1 MKAFMIS
8 IGNFFFKWRDTVLTL
23 ILIAALIL
31 VAYPGQDLPPIDALQ
46 QWKISWSQ
54 EILISIVGLLILI
67 AGQIVRAVTI
77 GWAYIKRG
85 GLNKKIYAE
94 TLVRKGMFAHS
105 RNPLYLGNLL
115 IATGALVSV
124 NQFWY
129 WVAVLP
135 LVYFLYYC
143 IIFAEEKFLRGKFG
157 AEYEKYEKEVNRLML
172 GNLKDWSKST
182 EGMTFTWKR
191 LINKEHGSFV
201 VIFTALALYNL
212 LKFHFRHGLEWTD
225 LGAIALYAIMGLLL
239 SFQVMAALLKRMHKL
254 EWDPARP

>member
-1 MKAFMIS
+1 MIS
-8 IGNFFFKWRDTVLTL
+8 IGTFFFKWRDT
-23 ILIAALIL
+23 ILSLFLLAALVL
-31 VAYPGQDLPPIDALQ
+31 VAFPGKDLPPIQELKE
-46 QWKISWSQ
+46 WKISLTQ
-54 EILISIVGLLILI
+54 EIVISVIGFLFVV
-67 AGQIVRAVTI
+67 AGQVVRAITI

-94 TLVRKGMFAHS
+94 TLVRSGMFAHS

-115 IATGALVSV
+115 IATGALISV
-124 NQFWY
+124 NLFWY
-129 WVAVLP
+129 WILVIP

-157 AEYEKYEKEVNRLML
+157 ADYEAYEKEVNRLML

-182 EGMTFTWKR
+182 EGMSFTWKR

-201 VIFTALALYNL
+201 VIFAALAIYNL
-212 LKFHFRHGLEWTD
+212 LKFHFRYGLAWTD
-225 LGAIALYAIMGLLL
+225 PAAYALYAVI
-239 SFQVMAALLKRMHKL
+239 AALLIFQTVAASLKRMHKL

>member
-31 VAYPGQDLPPIDALQ
+31 VAYPGQDLPPIGPLQ

-54 EILISIVGLLILI
+54 EILVSIVGLLILI

-105 RNPLYLGNLL
+105 RNPVYLGNLL

-135 LVYFLYYC
+135 LVYFL
-143 IIFAEEKFLRGKFG
+143 
-157 AEYEKYEKEVNRLML
+157 
-172 GNLKDWSKST
+172 
-182 EGMTFTWKR
+182 
-191 LINKEHGSFV
+191 
-201 VIFTALALYNL
+201 
-212 LKFHFRHGLEWTD
+212 
-225 LGAIALYAIMGLLL
+225 
-239 SFQVMAALLKRMHKL
+239 
-254 EWDPARP
+254 